1 MNKYQLLDT
10 LRLMNNHVRELG
22 KQMQI
27 AEANYGDSIQFKPIF
42 NYSLIEFKDAFYA
55 WFESDDDIEFVII
68 RNGIHVASKGSPAW
82 KFNELVATIIISEGD
97 K

>member
-10 LRLMNNHVRELG
+10 LRLMNNHVRALG
-22 KQMQI
+22 QQMRISDGQH
-27 AEANYGDSIQFKPIF
+27 NPDF
-42 NYSLIEFKDAFYA
+42 YSLIEFKDAFYS

-82 KFNELVATIIISEGD
+82 EFNELVATINISEEEN
-97 K
+97 